1 MYSNKSTSG
10 NSSTI
15 AKSISYIFRNI
26 SVLDASSKLQ
36 SGMALGNIINLG
48 SFEECMGVYYKNNS
62 EIRGKYCL
70 YGLLLHLTKEEI
82 IPHFVVKM
90 SLQRYSLSTINLF
103 FSFIKKIFCYTFY
116 ANIISY
122 IFQADINIVKRHIGN
137 RSLGIPLIEAMCIP
151 NSCTTE
157 DLYEIYDIS
166 GLKKN
171 FPYVEPI
178 FMEQY
183 CQPEENFV
191 RFSYLEWFAV

>member
-1 MYSNKSTSG
+1 MT
-10 NSSTI
+10 
-15 AKSISYIFRNI
+15 
-26 SVLDASSKLQ
+26 
-36 SGMALGNIINLG
+36 LGNIINLG
-48 SFEECMGVYYKNNS
+48 SFEECMGVHYKNNS

-82 IPHFVVKM
+82 IPPYMVKIT
-90 SLQRYSLSTINLF
+90 LQRYSLIIHLLSF
-103 FSFIKKIFCYTFY
+103 FIYKKLICYTFY

-122 IFQADINIVKRHIGN
+122 IFQADINIVKKHIGN

-191 RFSYLEWFAV
+191 RFSHLEWFAV